1 MPGKLRAVSPK
12 RARLLRIRAKLRAEL
27 IGNPCEAQL
36 EGCAYTGTD
45 WHERLSRARGG
56 SVIDPANRVWLCRPC
71 HSFVSLNPAWA
82 EAEGWSLRRWEK

>member
-1 MPGKLRAVSPK
+1 MRRVSPK

-45 WHERLSRARGG
+45 WHEVRGRARGG
-56 SVIDPANRVWLCRPC
+56 SLLDPANRKWLCRPC
-71 HSFVSLNPAWA
+71 HQWITEHPKAATEMGF
-82 EAEGWSLRRWEK
+82 LRSAYE